1 MIHPDKPF
9 LTFSE
14 AAEFLGIAKSTLY
27 KFTSSNMIP
36 FSKPNGKII
45 YFSKKQ
51 LEDWV
56 MSKCTDPELEN
67 NRAITYVTTCPE

>member
-1 MIHPDKPF
+1 MNQIDKAF

-27 KFTSSNMIP
+27 KFTASNMIP

>member
-1 MIHPDKPF
+1 MSNSYKSF

-27 KFTSSNMIP
+27 KFTASNMIP

-67 NRAITYVTTCPE
+67 NRAITYVTTCPD

>member
-1 MIHPDKPF
+1 MSHTDKAF
-9 LTFSE
+9 FTFSE
-14 AAEFLGIAKSTLY
+14 AAEYLGIAKSTLY
-27 KFTSSNMIP
+27 KFTASNMIP

-56 MSKCTDPELEN
+56 MSKCTNPELEN
-67 NRAITYVTTCPE
+67 NRAITYVTTCSE

>member
-1 MIHPDKPF
+1 MNQIDKAF

-27 KFTSSNMIP
+27 KFTASNMIP

-56 MSKCTDPELEN
+56 LSKCTDPELEN